1 MMEERMAACPHCGQM
16 IAVVGDGMMAPEE
29 QREAAGRKCMC
40 DGAKRARM
48 IRESLDRIEQVC
60 GETSTNNGFEHALPD
75 STMTEL
81 HRLVEAIVDGRVRKA
96 VLQIAGGNSVQLSDG
111 IGAVKVK
118 RTCKRQLEM

>member
-16 IAVVGDGMMAPEE
+16 ITVCGDEALTPQEWA
-29 QREAAGRKCMC
+29 EAAGRKCMC

-48 IRESLDRIEQVC
+48 IRESFDRIEQVC
-60 GETSTNNGFEHALPD
+60 GETSTSNGFEHALPD

-81 HRLVEAIVDGRVRKA
+81 HRLVEAIVDCRVRKA